1 MKQKNKNILIILII
15 SIVLLF
21 YYLNK
26 NSTEGFDN
34 KENIYDLPK
43 IIWSYWNTDT
53 LPEQIKL
60 IYENNKKKLNNYDY
74 KLVTNSN
81 KKEYLGDDDIKTE
94 LSPEHYS
101 DWLRLYLL
109 KKYGGVWMDISIIV
123 NTTFDDLWNKSFIK
137 KSELTGFN
145 NSALEDKN
153 IHIPVIESWF
163 IMAPKNSEIILLW
176 YEEFNRAIKE
186 GLLNYKKEQIKNGIN
201 FQNIFGNDKEDEVY
215 LSIHGCLQ
223 VVLQKKLNR
232 EANMYIQNANES
244 MFKLQEECG
253 WDNKCFNTKI
263 NDISYSKKIPYIKLR
278 GIDRNNL
285 DLTKYF
291 QES

>member
-1 MKQKNKNILIILII
+1 MKQKYKNILIILII

-21 YYLNK
+21 YYLNT

-60 IYENNKKKLNNYDY
+60 IYENNKKKLNNYEY

-81 KKEYLGDDDIKTE
+81 KKEYLGDDDIKND

-145 NSALEDKN
+145 MPNQENGSIKM
-153 IHIPVIESWF
+153 PVVENWF
-163 IMAPKNSEIILLW
+163 IMAPKGSEIIKLW
-176 YEEFNRAIKE
+176 YDEYNSAIEK
-186 GLLNYKKEQIKNGIN
+186 GFKTYKLEQIKNGVN
-201 FQNIFGNDKEDEVY
+201 FQNIFGPNEDEVY
-215 LSIHGCLQ
+215 LTQHGCLQ

-232 EANMYIQNANES
+232 EANMYIQNSLDS
-244 MFKLQEECG
+244 MFKLHTECN
-253 WDNKCFNTKI
+253 WDTKCLHTKI
-263 NDISYSKKIPYIKLR
+263 NDTSYSKKIPYIKLR
-278 GIDRNNL
+278 GTDRNSL

-291 QES
+291 E